1 MPTDELVKE
10 PELVAAEAALVKKS
24 RAEKNTAPSVPGV
37 YRCIANISRAIAKD
51 GIGKDRSNQQQGY
64 KFRGVDDLLN
74 ALAPLLPEHGLVI
87 LPKVIGRETVERAS
101 KSGGALFSTVLNVE
115 FDFVCVA
122 DGSTHTVRVVGEAM
136 DSADKSCSKAMSA
149 AYKYCCFQTF
159 CIPTEGENDADA
171 TTHDVAAQPNQ
182 YQGSTSKPWRPF
194 GPTAPVPPLR
204 GGAVPSDPNGGD
216 SGTSDTVGI
225 YKPGV
230 VLIKNVDPRKTKN
243 PNVTKYVITLS
254 TGEECSTIKDS
265 LAQAAARYRD
275 SRIPVQ
281 ADTEES
287 QFGLNLIALTPVA
300 IALPTQPPGAMP
312 SAEEVFDEPPF

>member
-51 GIGKDRSNQQQGY
+51 GISKDRSNTQQNY
-64 KFRGVDDLLN
+64 KFRGIDDVLN
-74 ALAPLLPEHGLVI
+74 ALAPLLSEHGLVI
-87 LPKVIGRETVERAS
+87 LPRCMKRDVVERQARG
-101 KSGGALFSTVLNVE
+101 GGALFYVTIEAE

-122 DGSTHTVRVVGEAM
+122 DASTHIVRMYGEAM
-136 DSADKSCSKAMSA
+136 DSADKATNKAMSA
-149 AYKYCCFQTF
+149 AYKYAAFQTF
-159 CIPTEGENDADA
+159 CIPTEGENDADV
-171 TTHDVAAQPNQ
+171 TTHDVAAQPMNQ
-182 YQGSTSKPWRPF
+182 GPTSKPWRPF